1 MQAVTRTYSGPGA
14 KKLFAELKK
23 NARAIDGELSQVK
36 GLKSY
41 LLIDTGDGGI
51 SVTVC
56 EDKAGIDESVRV
68 AADWIKKNAPNTG
81 ASPPTIKQGE
91 VIAQIKK

>member
-1 MQAVTRTYSGPGA
+1 MHAVTRTYSGPGA
-14 KKLFAELKK
+14 KKLFAELKRSEK
-23 NARAIDGELSQVK
+23 TIVDLLRPVK

-41 LLIDTGDGGI
+41 LLIDTGDGGV

-68 AADWIKKNAPNTG
+68 AADWIKKNVPDTG
-81 ASPPTIKQGE
+81 ASPPAVKQGL
-91 VIAQIKK
+91 VIAEIK

>member
-1 MQAVTRTYSGPGA
+1 MHAVTRTYSGPGA

-23 NARAIDGELSQVK
+23 NQKAIESLLRPIK

-41 LLIDTGDGGI
+41 LLIDTGDGGL

-56 EDKAGIDESVRV
+56 EDKASIDESVRA

-81 ASPPTIKQGE
+81 ASAPAVKEGV
-91 VIAQIKK
+91 VIAQLK